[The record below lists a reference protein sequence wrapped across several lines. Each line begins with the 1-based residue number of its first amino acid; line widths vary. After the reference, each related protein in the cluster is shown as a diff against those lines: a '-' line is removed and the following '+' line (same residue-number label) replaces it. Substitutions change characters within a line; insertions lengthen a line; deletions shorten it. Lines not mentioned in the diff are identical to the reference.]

1 MLRLTN
7 LRKVFPSN
15 GGGSTVAVDG
25 LSLEIR
31 RGEVFGLLGPNG
43 AGKST
48 TIGMATG
55 LIAPDSGTVEVD
67 GVGAGEKPGA
77 PTDPR
82 VRVRLGVAPQSLA
95 LYDELTGE
103 ENLRFFGQLYG
114 LGAARLKERVAK
126 VLDEVGLA
134 QRGTD
139 RAGTYSGGMKRRLNL
154 AAAMVHEP
162 PLLLLDE
169 PTAGV
174 DPQSRNSIL
183 DLVRALAKAGRTII
197 YTTHYMEEAAKICDR
212 IGIVD
217 HGKLLALGT
226 LDELTSAHG
235 GDSVVVVRR
244 TSGEEERIA
253 TADPMREL
261 ARVLGGGGVEPQRHR
276 GTEKDRGKEEKEE
289 VGRSAAGSSGS
300 CSSSSSSP
308 CSSPSHSD
316 SDSSLRLGASVVSPS
331 SSPLAEV
338 RIERPDLESV
348 FLKLT
353 GRSLRD

>member
-7 LRKVFPSN
+7 LRKTFHAN
-15 GGGSTVAVDG
+15 GATTVAIDG

-31 RGEVFGLLGPNG
+31 KGEVFGLLGPNG

-55 LIAPDSGTVEVD
+55 LLAPDSGTVEVD
-67 GVGAGEKPGA
+67 GTGDGDKSGSPI
-77 PTDPR
+77 DPA
-82 VRVRLGVAPQSLA
+82 VRVRLGVAPQALA

-103 ENLRFFGQLYG
+103 ENLAFFGQLYG
-114 LGAARLKERVAK
+114 LDAARLRERVAK

-134 QRGTD
+134 QRGRD

-174 DPQSRNSIL
+174 DPQSRNSIIEM
-183 DLVRALAKAGRTII
+183 VRALAAAGRTII

-226 LDELTSAHG
+226 VDELTSAHG

-244 TSGEEERIA
+244 TSGEEERI
-253 TADPMREL
+253 TTSDPVREL
-261 ARVLGGGGVEPQRHR
+261 ARAVTSAGPSGGGGV
-276 GTEKDRGKEEKEE
+276 
-289 VGRSAAGSSGS
+289 S
-300 CSSSSSSP
+300 
-308 CSSPSHSD
+308 
-316 SDSSLRLGASVVSPS
+316 
-331 SSPLAEV
+331 EV
-338 RIERPDLESV
+338 RVERPDLESV

>member
-7 LRKVFPSN
+7 LRKVFQSN
-15 GGGSTVAVDG
+15 GAASGGTVAVDG

-67 GVGAGEKPGA
+67 GGGAGPGA
-77 PTDPR
+77 GGQPGSPTDPR

-253 TADPMREL
+253 TSDPMREL
-261 ARVLGGGGVEPQRHR
+261 AKAVTSAASAGGGGSGGGGGGV
-276 GTEKDRGKEEKEE
+276 
-289 VGRSAAGSSGS
+289 S
-300 CSSSSSSP
+300 
-308 CSSPSHSD
+308 
-316 SDSSLRLGASVVSPS
+316 
-331 SSPLAEV
+331 EV
-338 RIERPDLESV
+338 RVERPDLESV